1 MPFYKGNYEISIVME
16 EFYTEFE
23 RPFSPARTY
32 NNYYKIV
39 ILILVLVGGLIYL
52 FTLIL
57 LGGINKKDLDMIS
70 PKLFTL
76 LPRFL
81 RKNM

>member
-1 MPFYKGNYEISIVME
+1 MK

-39 ILILVLVGGLIYL
+39 ILILVLVHLIILIYVTYL
-52 FTLIL
+52 MFSFTINNCIIL
-57 LGGINKKDLDMIS
+57 YFIKSIPQHGQTVFIHNAWYNKVYS
-70 PKLFTL
+70 CV
-76 LPRFL
+76 R
-81 RKNM
+81 

>member
-39 ILILVLVGGLIYL
+39 ILILVLVHLIILIYV
-52 FTLIL
+52 T
-57 LGGINKKDLDMIS
+57 
-70 PKLFTL
+70 
-76 LPRFL
+76 
-81 RKNM
+81 